1 MRTQHV
7 NSWWHFNLV
16 EQLVDRV
23 PSCRPSDVCFWYTAS
38 FQVLSGTNRQ
48 FQVLW
53 SNMARIQASTL
64 RIPANTL
71 QSREMI
77 SECMNG
83 LRPPLQ
89 GLLMSFSAA
98 EPFVQRLLRPGSA
111 VTPWMPGLLPRKQ
124 TVHWLWGYRIGWV
137 EWLKNLR

>member
-1 MRTQHV
+1 MCAFGILQAFR
-7 NSWWHFNLV
+7 F
-16 EQLVDRV
+16 
-23 PSCRPSDVCFWYTAS
+23 
-38 FQVLSGTNRQ
+38 FQGLIDNFKFFGQ
-48 FQVLW
+48 
-53 SNMARIQASTL
+53 NMARIQASTL